1 MDKSLRSILFI
12 LVLSAGIAAASRAHG
27 SAPVHSPGTVLI
39 TGSDRGIGL
48 ELARQY
54 AAKKWKVLATC
65 RTPAK
70 ADALAELAARY
81 PGVII
86 EEMDVTDAGEIEALA
101 AKHAATSIDVL
112 INNAG
117 IFGDVARQ
125 SLQELDYDTFVKVMA
140 VNAFG
145 PLKVSQAFVD
155 NVAAS
160 EQKKI
165 ITITS
170 GLASMALTRNVRQ
183 GFYFYRASKAAVNII
198 SRTLAAEL
206 RDRKI
211 LVGLFNPGVVD
222 TGFGSTDYEGPK
234 LSPEAAAAALIGF
247 IEEFDADNAAT
258 MINHDGT
265 VVPW

>member
-1 MDKSLRSILFI
+1 MSKALHAIFVILA
-12 LVLSAGIAAASRAHG
+12 LSAAMVAAVRGHDVALAH
-27 SAPVHSPGTVLI
+27 APGTVLI
-39 TGSDRGIGL
+39 TGSDRGIGF
-48 ELARQY
+48 ELTRQY
-54 AAKKWKVLATC
+54 AAKNWKVLATC

-70 ADALAELAARY
+70 AVALAALAEHY
-81 PGVII
+81 PNVTI
-86 EEMDVTDAGEIEALA
+86 EELDVTDSGEIEALA
-101 AKHAATSIDVL
+101 AKHADTSIDVL

-125 SLQELDYDTFVKVMA
+125 SLQELDYDTFVEVMA

-165 ITITS
+165 VTITS

-183 GFYFYRASKAAVNII
+183 GYYFYRASKASVNII

-211 LVGLFNPGVVD
+211 LVGLFNPGVED
-222 TGFGSTDYEGPK
+222 PGFGGTNYEGPK
-234 LSPEAAAAALIGF
+234 LSPEAAAAALVEF
-247 IEEFDADNAAT
+247 IEKLDADNAAT
-258 MINHDGT
+258 MINYDGT